1 MLSSPLSRSL
11 RATIFCA
18 GLRKLGPVR
27 ILVVDDFEPWRRAVR
42 SILANDSDLEVVGE
56 CSDGSKAVQKS
67 SELQPDLVLLDV
79 QLPGMNGFVAAQ
91 QICKISPKTKILF
104 LSGQSSFEF
113 VREALRIG
121 GGMVRKADAHRDL
134 LPVIRAVIGN
144 EPFLRFE
151 VLEDPLQ
158 GSRGH

>member
-1 MLSSPLSRSL
+1 
-11 RATIFCA
+11 
-18 GLRKLGPVR
+18 
-27 ILVVDDFEPWRRAVR
+27 
-42 SILANDSDLEVVGE
+42 
-56 CSDGSKAVQKS
+56 
-67 SELQPDLVLLDV
+67 
-79 QLPGMNGFVAAQ
+79 MNGFVAAQ